1 VTPFGF
7 VIQFLD
13 AGRSRLAGLGR
24 CVVPVRPFGDPGA
37 VERGTP
43 NCSSNSRL
51 SVAGMIAPIDRKVSA
66 TPWCNR
72 FVFSLVSS
80 VSHSQ
85 QKYVLAKR
93 WREWKAKYTTP
104 TQCHTRKSC

>member
-1 VTPFGF
+1 M
-7 VIQFLD
+7 QFLD
-13 AGRSRLAGLGR
+13 AGRRGLAGLGR
-24 CVVPVRPFGDPGA
+24 CRRVVRVGPFGDPVA

-51 SVAGMIAPIDRKVSA
+51 RVAGMIAPIDPKVSA

-80 VSHSQ
+80 VSHPQ

-93 WREWKAKYTTP
+93 WRERKANTP